1 MIKCDPLCGNST
13 ISKVSGGICKTTKVN
28 FPVYGLSENK
38 RTRYPMIAALIDR
51 FNRKFL
57 AIHMLPYLIL
67 TIEYIARREI
77 LIDSHLVLYILIG
90 CLAVEAGMGAV
101 IPYVDS
107 GG

>member
-1 MIKCDPLCGNST
+1 
-13 ISKVSGGICKTTKVN
+13 
-28 FPVYGLSENK
+28 
-38 RTRYPMIAALIDR
+38 
-51 FNRKFL
+51 
-57 AIHMLPYLIL
+57 MLPYLIL

-90 CLAVEAGMGAV
+90 CLAVEADMGAV